1 MRKLIRIALPAFLI
15 AGCTVGPNYK
25 RPTLNP
31 PANFYTAQ
39 QASNDSAADLA
50 WWDLFKDPV
59 LQSLIREAFNNNYDL
74 SWRYRA

>member
-39 QASNDSAADLA
+39 QAIERFCSRSCVVGSSSRTR
-50 WWDLFKDPV
+50 FC
-59 LQSLIREAFNNNYDL
+59 
-74 SWRYRA
+74 RA